1 MNSLEQQVEKGIR
14 ILKKGGIIAFPTDT
28 VYGLGCD
35 AFRLRAVERVYEVKR
50 RPRHLPFPLLLSD
63 ISQATAV
70 AKPLSGIA
78 LSLARRFWPG
88 ALTLVLPKSDSL
100 PLYLSSGG
108 TVAVRIPGHPICL
121 ALIQGIGSPLVG
133 TSANISG
140 SYSALTAN
148 EVEEQLGD
156 AIDFIIDGG
165 KCPGGNESTIVDV
178 TGAVPRILRQGM
190 IPRHEIER
198 PWSPQCVSP

>member
-1 MNSLEQQVEKGIR
+1 MNSLEQQVEKGIK

-35 AFRLRAVERVYEVKR
+35 AFNFAAVERLYKVKR

-63 ISQATAV
+63 MSQVTAV
-70 AKPLSGIA
+70 AKSLSGIA

-108 TVAVRIPGHPICL
+108 TVAVRIPDHPICL
-121 ALIQGIGSPLVG
+121 ALIQGIESPLVG
-133 TSANISG
+133 TSANSSG
-140 SYSALTAN
+140 SYSALTAD
-148 EVEEQLGD
+148 EVNQQLGD
-156 AIDFIIDGG
+156 TIDFVIDGG

-178 TGAVPRILRQGM
+178 TGTAPHILRQG
-190 IPRHEIER
+190 IISRHEIER
-198 PWSPQCVSP
+198 LWSPECVSP

>member
-198 PWSPQCVSP
+198 LWSPQCVSP

>member
-1 MNSLEQQVEKGIR
+1 MDSLQQQVEKGIE

-35 AFRLRAVERVYEVKR
+35 AFCFRAVERIYEVKR
-50 RPRHLPFPLLLSD
+50 RPRHLPFPLLLGD
-63 ISQATAV
+63 ISQVTTV

-108 TVAVRIPGHPICL
+108 TVAVRIPDHRICF

-140 SYSALTAN
+140 SYSALTAD
-148 EVEEQLGD
+148 EVEQQLRERV
-156 AIDFIIDGG
+156 DFIIDGG
-165 KCPGGNESTIVDV
+165 KCPGGNESTVVDA
-178 TGAVPRILRQGM
+178 TGVVPRILRQG
-190 IPRHEIER
+190 IIARHEIETL
-198 PWSPQCVSP
+198 WSAECVLP

>member
-14 ILKKGGIIAFPTDT
+14 ILKKGGTIAFPTDT

-50 RPRHLPFPLLLSD
+50 RPRHLPFPLLLGD

-148 EVEEQLGD
+148 EVEQQLGD
-156 AIDFIIDGG
+156 AIDFVIDGG

-198 PWSPQCVSP
+198 LWSPQCVSP

>member
-1 MNSLEQQVEKGIR
+1 MDSLQQQVEKGIE

-35 AFRLRAVERVYEVKR
+35 AFCLRAVERIYEVKR
-50 RPRHLPFPLLLSD
+50 RPRHLPFPLLLGD
-63 ISQATAV
+63 ISQVTTV

-108 TVAVRIPGHPICL
+108 TVAVRIPDHPICF

-140 SYSALTAN
+140 SYSALTAD
-148 EVEEQLGD
+148 EVEQQLRERV
-156 AIDFIIDGG
+156 DFIVDGG
-165 KCPGGNESTIVDV
+165 KCPGGNESTVVDA
-178 TGAVPRILRQGM
+178 TGVVPRILRQGI
-190 IPRHEIER
+190 IPRHEIETL
-198 PWSPQCVSP
+198 WSAECVLP